1 MAKGA
6 TTLPLE
12 APATKDSVAE
22 TRVDPSAGDSGV
34 RPSGAE
40 VLEGAARPSDSNQ
53 ALAPVDSFTSMIER
67 LATNPAVDVDKLQR
81 LLDMQERILNR
92 NAESAFNAAFADMSA
107 EIPTVM
113 EKGRTDKA
121 TYAQL
126 EDIVEAVRP
135 ILRKHGFA
143 VSHKTEWPDKG
154 TVKVIGILTHRE
166 GHSRTSEFLSSAD
179 ASGSKNA
186 IQGLGSA
193 VAYGR
198 RYTTKDLLNIVTRHE
213 DDDGASSE
221 KGKQPE
227 SPAGYDAW
235 LAVIEGLASSG
246 LPALTDAWN
255 KSKPEHRNFL
265 MKWAPHR
272 WATAKATAGKVK
284 P

>member
-1 MAKGA
+1 MPATAKVPDA
-6 TTLPLE
+6 LPLE
-12 APATKDSVAE
+12 PVSESTALSV
-22 TRVDPSAGDSGV
+22 PQGDGFV
-34 RPSGAE
+34 
-40 VLEGAARPSDSNQ
+40 
-53 ALAPVDSFTSMIER
+53 SMIER

-92 NAESAFNAAFADMSA
+92 NAEAAFNAAFADMQS

-113 EKGRTDKA
+113 ERGKTDKA

-135 ILRKHGFA
+135 VLRKYGFA
-143 VSHKTEWPDKG
+143 VSHKTEWPDKAM
-154 TVKVIGILTHRE
+154 VKVIGILTHRE
-166 GHSRTSEFLSSAD
+166 GHSRTSEFLTTAD
-179 ASGSKNA
+179 TSGSKNA

-193 VAYGR
+193 VHYGR

-221 KGKQPE
+221 KGKQPDP
-227 SPAGYDAW
+227 PAGYDAW
-235 LAVIEGLASSG
+235 LGVLEGMASSG
-246 LPALTDAWN
+246 MEPLTAAWN
-255 KSKPEHRNFL
+255 KSKPEYRNFL

-272 WATAKATAGKVK
+272 WATAKAVAAKVK